1 MAEAQDWLI
10 WGSELSPYALKLA
23 LCCRHADLPYRFLP
37 TQGRWGENLRTAL
50 RVERL
55 KRGWLPLTWPR
66 LTADDE
72 YPLVP
77 YLFGPR
83 GENLYD
89 SSAIAEWLDRRLPDA
104 QKLIP
109 IEPLAG
115 FVARLIDDYADEF
128 LLYVVHHQRWV
139 VSARDNDAGQRLAQE
154 FRRLVG
160 PLQPLMARHFSARQT
175 RRLPYLF
182 SVAPAGFHVAGM
194 PERRQP
200 PPRKGFP
207 PTHAL
212 LESAHTRLLDV
223 LDALLATRPYVL
235 GDRFTLADAAL
246 YGQLGMNLSDP
257 STAQA
262 MLARSPRLHRWLLA
276 LQQGRPQVAGVGAL
290 QIDEALR
297 PLLAEI
303 ARIQLPL
310 MQQNAAAYARSCRKG
325 QRRFNEAAFN
335 AGESLYDGLLD
346 GQPYR
351 SVAKSFQA
359 RSWRDCCSRWADMPP
374 EAQLS
379 LMALMPVKR
388 SAFSDESAVT

>member
-1 MAEAQDWLI
+1 MSLAQDWLL

-23 LCCRHADLPYRFLP
+23 LCCRHAGLPHRLLP
-37 TQGRWGENLRTAL
+37 TQGSWAENIRINL

-55 KRGWLPLTWPR
+55 KRGWLPLTWPQR
-66 LTADDE
+66 TEDDE

-77 YLFGPR
+77 YLFGPQ

-89 SSAIAEWLDRRLPDA
+89 SSAIAEWLDRRLSDA

-109 IEPLAG
+109 AEPLAG

-139 VSARDNDAGQRLAQE
+139 VSATDNDAGQRLAHE
-154 FRRLVG
+154 FRSLIG
-160 PLQPLMARHFSARQT
+160 PLRPLMARHFSVRQT

-182 SVAPAGFHVAGM
+182 SVASEGFHIPGLSQK
-194 PERRQP
+194 RQP
-200 PPRKGFP
+200 PARSGFP

-212 LESAHTRLLDV
+212 LEAAHTRLVDV

-246 YGQLGMNLSDP
+246 YGQLGMNLADP

-262 MLARSPRLHRWLLA
+262 LQARSPRLHRWLLDLHKGKPLA
-276 LQQGRPQVAGVGAL
+276 VADGAL
-290 QIDEALR
+290 RIDDTLK

-303 ARIQLPL
+303 ARIHLPL
-310 MQQNAAAYARSCRKG
+310 MQQNAAAHALFRQQG
-325 QRRFNEAAFN
+325 LRRFNEAAFN
-335 AGESLYDGLLD
+335 AGEALYDGLLD
-346 GQPYR
+346 GTPYR

-359 RSWRDCCSRWADMPP
+359 RSWRDCRARWQQLSPSMC
-374 EAQLS
+374 AQLA
-379 LMALMPVKR
+379 ALMP
-388 SAFSDESAVT
+388 STDTFN